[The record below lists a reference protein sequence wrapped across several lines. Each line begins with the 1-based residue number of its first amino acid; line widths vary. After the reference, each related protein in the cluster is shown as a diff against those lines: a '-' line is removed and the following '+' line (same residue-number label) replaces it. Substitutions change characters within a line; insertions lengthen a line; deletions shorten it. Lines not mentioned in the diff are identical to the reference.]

1 MFVNQFTKD
10 LQLEQSARARSR
22 SIRSSRFNAAVRTP
36 VCIIHADFVSTT
48 TIAGGKWCPGAESNH
63 RHCDFQSRVP
73 LLSKSLTF
81 RRFSCVR
88 AGILIISRIS
98 VDVLRHWTHTGRH
111 SSELIVRTQ
120 CGHDMKPG
128 SLSEDTIKRLQ
139 APAWGNSITYFAG
152 ATVQGAKAPRGFGV
166 RVTASG
172 ARAFI
177 LNYRLRG
184 REHRF
189 TIGAWPDWT
198 ALRAVREAR
207 NLRQRVDRGEDPLKG
222 RAPILATKSVSNVI
236 DDFMTRYVR
245 NKERPLRSADQIQSA
260 FDRLV
265 KPRIGKIGVYELRR
279 SHVAEMLDRVEDEAG
294 PVQADRV
301 RAYLRKALSWYA
313 ERDDEFNLNAA
324 FVRVVA
330 RANPKERA
338 RTRVLSDDEL
348 RIVWPLLSEAGTFGA
363 LLKTLLLTA
372 QRRDEAANM
381 TWMEIGTDGTWT
393 IPAERYKT
401 KRSNH
406 VPLST
411 AALGV
416 IEAQPKIDGCD
427 YVFPSRTKTPFSGF
441 GKSKAKLDKAILI
454 DMRKRANKGA
464 EIDPLPNWTLH
475 DLRRTAKTL
484 MARAGV
490 RPDISERVLGHVI
503 AGVEGTY
510 DRHSY
515 ADEKRDALEKL
526 AAMIERILNPLP
538 ANVEKLGEHRARVQ
552 S

>member
-1 MFVNQFTKD
+1 
-10 LQLEQSARARSR
+10 
-22 SIRSSRFNAAVRTP
+22 
-36 VCIIHADFVSTT
+36 
-48 TIAGGKWCPGAESNH
+48 
-63 RHCDFQSRVP
+63 
-73 LLSKSLTF
+73 
-81 RRFSCVR
+81 
-88 AGILIISRIS
+88 
-98 VDVLRHWTHTGRH
+98 
-111 SSELIVRTQ
+111 
-120 CGHDMKPG
+120 MKPG
-128 SLSEDTIKRLQ
+128 SLSEEAVKQLQ
-139 APAWGNSITYFAG
+139 APAKGNSITYFAG

-189 TIGAWPDWT
+189 TIGAWPDWS
-198 ALRAVREAR
+198 ALKAVREAR
-207 NLRQRVDRGEDPLKG
+207 NLRQRVDRGEDPLKD
-222 RAPILATKSVSNVI
+222 RAPIPATKSISGVI
-236 DDFMTRYVR
+236 DDFMTRYAR
-245 NKERPLRSADQIQSA
+245 NRDRPLRSADQIQSA

-279 SHVAEMLDRVEDEAG
+279 SHVAEMLDKVEDEAG

-301 RAYLRKALSWYA
+301 RAYLRKALSWYS

-324 FVRVVA
+324 FVRVGA

-338 RTRVLSDDEL
+338 RTRVLSDDEV
-348 RIVWPLLSEAGTFGA
+348 RVIWPLLSEAGTFGA
-363 LLKTLLLTA
+363 LVKTLLLTA
-372 QRRDEAANM
+372 QRRDEVANM
-381 TWMEIGTDGTWT
+381 TWTEIGPDGIWT

-406 VPLST
+406 VPLSN
-411 AALGV
+411 AARV
-416 IEAQPKIDGCD
+416 MIEAQAKIDGCE

-441 GKSKAKLDKAILI
+441 GKPKARLDKAVLAAL
-454 DMRKRANKGA
+454 KKHGKAGA
-464 EIDPLPNWTLH
+464 KIEPLPNWTLH
-475 DLRRTAKTL
+475 DLRRTGKTL

-526 AAMIERILNPLP
+526 ATMIDRILNPLP
-538 ANVEKLGEHRARVQ
+538 ASVERLGNHRARVQ